1 MQNAMNLE
9 TLLNTVIGQRDTK
22 QDFLTSTESA
32 IQMVESDSGIILELD
47 NGSSFTQT
55 FGVTDLAHKQIASR
69 LKMPVKY
76 YLRLLADHP
85 DLLLMQVNEL
95 FRREPQD
102 RMLRTLDGN
111 LRAFLSSSYR
121 RLDNDIILE
130 HTLPSIING
139 DLETTLLSS
148 NVTDKKLYLKVLF
161 PDESLQQ
168 VIGKTRTGADDII
181 HPAFVLS
188 NSEIG
193 QGALKIQSF
202 FYRDFCTNG
211 CTFGNI
217 DNALDFSRSHLG
229 GRLIEGTDFSI
240 VSDETRAAEDK
251 LLIGQTTDILKAI
264 ASPEFSQR
272 MGDQLRATK
281 DTALVENPEVAVEM
295 IAKELGIRESERSGV
310 LESFIKD
317 QDYSLWGMA
326 NAVTEQANN
335 AEAVSYD
342 RASELEEIG
351 GKILGMGNRT
361 WGQYATAA

>member
-9 TLLNTVIGQRDTK
+9 TLLNTVISQKDTK
-22 QDFLTSTESA
+22 RDFLTSTASSIE
-32 IQMVESDSGIILELD
+32 MVEGSQGIFMKLNNDDSFNEVFNISEI
-47 NGSSFTQT
+47 
-55 FGVTDLAHKQIASR
+55 AHKQIASR
-69 LKMPVKY
+69 LGIPVKY

-85 DLLLMQVNEL
+85 DLILMQVNEL

-102 RMLRTLDGN
+102 RMLRTLDGQ

-130 HTLPSIING
+130 HTLPTIIDG
-139 DLETTLLSS
+139 DIKTQLLSS

-202 FYRDFCTNG
+202 FYRTFCTNG

-229 GRLIEGTDFSI
+229 GRLIEGADFSI
-240 VSDETRAAEDK
+240 VSDETRAMEDG
-251 LLIGQTTDILKAI
+251 LLISQTTDILKAI
-264 ASPEFSQR
+264 ASPEFSQS

-281 DTALVENPEVAVEM
+281 DTALVENPEAAVEQ

-342 RASELEEIG
+342 RAGELEEIG
-351 GKILGMGNRT
+351 GKILGMGNRA
-361 WGQYATAA
+361 WGRFAQAA